1 MKTLKQVCSH
11 VTLLKKETLGKKNFK
26 MYLFAKIKSNQDTTM
41 SRVFNNLFYLTEQTS
56 AFSLRMVAKNI
67 SLSLPPKDFTEMP
80 KPIVN
85 FLWNHKVIMNT

>member
-1 MKTLKQVCSH
+1 
-11 VTLLKKETLGKKNFK
+11 
-26 MYLFAKIKSNQDTTM
+26 M

-67 SLSLPPKDFTEMP
+67 SLSLPPKNFTEMP

-85 FLWNHKVIMNT
+85 FLWNHKVVMNT